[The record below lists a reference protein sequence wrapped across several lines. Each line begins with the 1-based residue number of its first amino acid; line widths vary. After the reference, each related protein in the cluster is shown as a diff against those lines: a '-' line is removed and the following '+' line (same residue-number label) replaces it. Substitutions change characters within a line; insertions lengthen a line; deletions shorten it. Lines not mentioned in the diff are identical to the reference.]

1 MRFSFTHHRDPDDL
15 RQIQLSFSGNPKFLF
30 LYHSIKFELERLYP
44 SSTFKLYSCIS
55 GKATYWFGLKSYSH
69 LKVNDVLVAY
79 EGEFDSARYAEAFAK
94 YADVNDV
101 FITPLLVVGEMIL
114 VEEVVKY
121 VQGHLTG
128 FFGHKHPTK
137 LFYMTEAQ
145 MEAVKN
151 LELPPLPDGYK
162 LGSSDPTTDS
172 EFITSHWRHAKQ
184 GDVEETRL
192 FPLVVR
198 GYSSRRRAKLTC
210 FPSSCIRYEG
220 KPVAFEMMS
229 QSGSLNHLFVLE
241 QHRRK
246 GLGQIV
252 ELDLAKKAIR
262 LGLKVNKNIEL
273 FNESLIDSTSRSP
286 FWTKAKQEDGSDYI
300 NLYYVLEFE

>member
-1 MRFSFTHHRDPDDL
+1 MRFTFTHHRDPEDL

-30 LYHSIKFELERLYP
+30 LYHSIKFELDRLYP

-69 LKVNDVLVAY
+69 LKVNDVFVSY
-79 EGEFDSARYAEAFAK
+79 EGEFDAARYAEAFAK

-101 FITPLLVVGEMIL
+101 FLTPLLIVGELIL

-121 VQGHLTG
+121 VQAHLTG

-145 MEAVKN
+145 MEAVRN
-151 LELPPLPDGYK
+151 LELPPLPEGYE
-162 LGSSDPTTDS
+162 LGSSNPTTDS

-184 GDVEETRL
+184 GDVEET
-192 FPLVVR
+192 
-198 GYSSRRRAKLTC
+198 RAKLTC

-241 QHRRK
+241 EHRRK

-262 LGLKVNKNIEL
+262 LGLNVNKNIEL

-286 FWTKAKQEDGSDYI
+286 FWTKAKQPDGSDYI